1 MVCGAC
7 VWCVVSVWYVWCV
20 EHVCGVC
27 VWCMCGA
34 CVVHVWCMCGVCG
47 VWCVVCAVFSLYCF
61 HCVQFKLIWALRE
74 NISEAQRHEGVV
86 YKVAET
92 KATCWQ

>member
-1 MVCGAC
+1 MY
-7 VWCVVSVWYVWCV
+7 VV
-20 EHVCGVC
+20 
-27 VWCMCGA
+27 
-34 CVVHVWCMCGVCG
+34 
-47 VWCVVCAVFSLYCF
+47 CVVCAVFSLYCF

-86 YKVAET
+86 YKVVMAET